1 MNVFLDTSTLFK
13 LYHREEGSSE
23 LDAFLDEHEIDH
35 FYISEIA
42 LVEFCSAATRRF
54 RMGEMSVEQMNDTI
68 TLFGKDYTNYRIVK
82 IDSDLLSEAKRL
94 TVLRKSEGLKTL
106 DAIQLA
112 SAIAVK
118 DVISIVKTNDERL
131 KKIMVLEGLKTT
143 LPG

>member
-13 LYHREEGSSE
+13 LYHREEESAE
-23 LDAFLDEHEIDH
+23 LDILLDEHQIDH

-54 RMGEMSVEQMNDTI
+54 RMGEMNLEQMSGMI
-68 TLFGKDYTNYRIVK
+68 ALFKEDCANYKIVEINSNL
-82 IDSDLLSEAKRL
+82 IDEAKML
-94 TVLRKSEGLKTL
+94 TLRYKSEGLKTL

-118 DVISIVKTNDERL
+118 DIISVVKTNDGRL
-131 KKIMVLEGLKTT
+131 GKIIVLEGLKTT
-143 LPG
+143 PPS

>member
-13 LYHREEGSSE
+13 LYHHEEGSAE
-23 LDAFLDEHEIDH
+23 LDAFLDEYEIDH

-54 RMGEMSVEQMNDTI
+54 RMGEMSLEQMNNTI
-68 TLFGKDYTNYRIVK
+68 TLFDKDYASYKIVK
-82 IDSDLLSEAKRL
+82 VDSDLLSEAKEL
-94 TVLRKSEGLKTL
+94 TVSRKSKGLKTL

-118 DVISIVKTNDERL
+118 DVISVVKTSDERL
-131 KKIMVLEGLKTT
+131 GKIMVLEGLKTT
-143 LPG
+143 LSH